1 MKSLQRFTWAAV
13 AALTALFATT
23 SQAATIVL
31 QSQSSSVHVGD
42 EFRIDVILQDAF
54 DGTFTGD
61 TLLAFGFNLS
71 FDNNGLSL
79 LSSNVGAGWDDDSP
93 FLDVDVAG
101 SSFPGISD
109 DGSGA
114 DILLGQLSFSA
125 LTAGNFT
132 LAINGNPFDDPNLG
146 LIFLGGE
153 APILGQALISVT
165 PVPLPAMGWLFGAAL
180 FGLFRVRRCR

>member
-1 MKSLQRFTWAAV
+1 MKRFRQFSWAAL
-13 AALTALFATT
+13 AALTALFAAN
-23 SQAATIVL
+23 SQAATLVL
-31 QSQSSSVHVGD
+31 QSQSSTVHVGD
-42 EFRIDVILQDAF
+42 EFRVDVILQDAF
-54 DGTFTGD
+54 DGEFIGD

-71 FDNNGLSL
+71 FDSGALSL

-114 DILLGQLSFSA
+114 DILLGQLSFST
-125 LTAGNFT
+125 LSAGNFT
-132 LAINGNPFDDPNLG
+132 LAINGNPLDNPNLG

-153 APILGQALISVT
+153 APILAQTLVSVT
-165 PVPLPAMGWLFGAAL
+165 PVPLPAMGWLFGTAL
-180 FGLFRVRRCR
+180 FALFRVRRCR

>member
-1 MKSLQRFTWAAV
+1 MKSFRYFTWV
-13 AALTALFATT
+13 MAALTALLATNT
-23 SQAATIVL
+23 QAATLVL
-31 QSQSSSVHVGD
+31 QSQSSTVHVGD

-54 DGTFTGD
+54 DGTFAGD

-71 FDNNGLSL
+71 FDDSALSL
-79 LSSNVGAGWDDDSP
+79 LSSTVAAGWDDDSP
-93 FLDVDVAG
+93 FFDVDVAG

-114 DILLGQLSFSA
+114 DILLGQLSFGA
-125 LTAGNFT
+125 LSAGNFT

-153 APILGQALISVT
+153 APILAETLVNVT
-165 PVPLPAMGWLFGAAL
+165 PVPLPAIGWLFGTAL

>member
-1 MKSLQRFTWAAV
+1 MKSFRRFTWAMATL
-13 AALTALFATT
+13 AALFVTN
-23 SQAATIVL
+23 SQAASIVL
-31 QSQSSSVHVGD
+31 QSQSSAIHVGD
-42 EFRIDVILQDAF
+42 EFRVDVILQDAF
-54 DGTFTGD
+54 DGEFIGD

-71 FDNNGLSL
+71 FNNSVLSL

-101 SSFPGISD
+101 SSFPGLSD

-125 LTAGNFT
+125 LSAGNFT

-153 APILGQALISVT
+153 AQILAQTLVSVT
-165 PVPLPAMGWLFGAAL
+165 PVPLPAMGWLFGTAL
-180 FGLFRVRRCR
+180 FALFRVRRCR

>member
-1 MKSLQRFTWAAV
+1 MKSLQRFTWAAI
-13 AALTALFATT
+13 AALTALFATN
-23 SQAATIVL
+23 SQAATVVL
-31 QSQSSSVHVGD
+31 QSQSSTVRVGD
-42 EFRIDVILQDAF
+42 EFLVDVILQDAF
-54 DGTFTGD
+54 EGTFSGD

-71 FDNNGLSL
+71 FDDDALSL
-79 LSSNVGAGWDDDSP
+79 LSSGVGAGWDDDSP

-101 SSFPGISD
+101 SAFPGLSD

-125 LTAGNFT
+125 LAVGNFT
-132 LAINGNPFDDPNLG
+132 LAINGNPLEDPNLG

-153 APILGQALISVT
+153 APILAQTLVSVT

-180 FGLFRVRRCR
+180 ISLFRVRRCP